1 MNLFDAKRYYD
12 ESTEKIY
19 LLHDLAIY
27 CAKRDLKQLAVDI
40 VHEKNPS
47 LQEFDDMMS
56 PLIDDYISLE
66 AKIDQHYSDKII
78 KLRNLEVDDL

>member
-12 ESTEKIY
+12 ESMEKIY
-19 LLHDLAIY
+19 LLHDLAIH
-27 CAKRDLKQLAVDI
+27 CAKKDLKQTAVDI
-40 VHEKNPS
+40 VHKHNPS
-47 LQEFDDMMS
+47 LEEFDDIMS
-56 PLIDDYISLE
+56 PIIDDYISLE